1 MEKKNNRIEIRLSD
15 SIMAKL
21 KALCSAEGR
30 THDVTDWRNDQKWME
45 KLEKSLKFV
54 RQRDSQNLSQKV
66 TNFVKN
72 WRKLEKI
79 GSFVRIL
86 CGFYVKTSL
95 FY

>member
-1 MEKKNNRIEIRLSD
+1 MEKKNSRIEIRLSD

-30 THDVTDWRNDQKWME
+30 TMTAQIEEMIKNEWKNLK
-45 KLEKSLKFV
+45 KSLKFV
-54 RQRDSQNLSQKV
+54 RQRDSQILSQKV

-72 WRKLEKI
+72 WQKIEKI